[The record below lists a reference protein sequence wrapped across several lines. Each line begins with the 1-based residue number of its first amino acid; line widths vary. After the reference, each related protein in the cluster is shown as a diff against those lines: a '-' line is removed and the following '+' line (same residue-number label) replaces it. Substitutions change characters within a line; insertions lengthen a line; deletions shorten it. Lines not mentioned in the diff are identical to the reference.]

1 MIGSEECGTAVN
13 HNMMAVGYGS
23 QDGVDYYLLKNSW
36 GFEWGI
42 DGFVKVKVEDGGLGI
57 CGVLA
62 SPICIIVE

>member
-1 MIGSEECGTAVN
+1 
-13 HNMMAVGYGS
+13 MAVGYGS

-57 CGVLA
+57 CGVQA
-62 SPICIIVE
+62 SPIRIIVE